1 MRRGEG
7 GEMSSTGSAGQG
19 RKTGARR
26 QPPAAAALARDPL
39 TAAFDAA
46 AQQAAPSPLAPEGRS
61 EAARRVRPKFIQ
73 RIDDPSPERAN
84 AQALE
89 DLASGADGLAIVF
102 EGAPNAFGNGLPANA
117 EALAAALRDVP
128 LMRTHLRLD
137 VHPQSRASIDWLV
150 QLLTAR
156 RVSPERL
163 DVSFGFDPAALFAGT
178 GRLRMSI
185 EAMLASMPQSLAHFF
200 ALGVPGILLEADG
213 RVFHNAGATDAQELG
228 IMLASAVTYLRMF
241 EEARQPALYAA
252 AHIGFSL
259 SIDQDHR
266 RAIAKLRALRS
277 LWARVLESYSVPPLE
292 PVIHAETSYR
302 MLTTRAVDANLTR
315 ATVAAMAAMDAGAT
329 SLSLLPPSLPSG
341 LPDAQAR
348 RAVRNAL
355 LVLGVEADVAPSGAD
370 VDALAAAT
378 GEAAWAELRRIEEEG
393 GVLRSLLDGHVQ
405 ARIAESRAALAESLR
420 GGRPAIVGMNVH
432 PAASGGAPLAPPA
445 TAGAAEDGVV
455 FCEKLPIVRLEE
467 LLDEA
472 A

>member
-1 MRRGEG
+1 
-7 GEMSSTGSAGQG
+7 MSSTGSAGQG

-26 QPPAAAALARDPL
+26 QPAAAAALARDPL
-39 TAAFDAA
+39 TSEFEAT
-46 AQQAAPSPLAPEGRS
+46 AQQAAIPPSAPEGQA
-61 EAARRVRPKFIQ
+61 EAIHRVRSKLVQ
-73 RIDDPSPERAN
+73 RVDDPSPERAN

-89 DLASGADGLAIVF
+89 DLSAGADGLAIVF
-102 EGAPNAFGNGLPANA
+102 EGAPNAFGSGLPANF
-117 EALAAALRDVP
+117 EALATALRDVP
-128 LMRTHLRLD
+128 LMRTHLRVD

-163 DVSFGFDPAALFAGT
+163 DISFGFDPAALFAGT
-178 GRLRMSI
+178 GRLRMSV
-185 EAMLASMPQSLAHFF
+185 EALLASMPQSLAHFF

-241 EEARQPALYAA
+241 EEARQPVLYAA

-266 RAIAKLRALRS
+266 RAVAKLRALRS
-277 LWARVLESYSVPPLE
+277 LWTRVLESYSVPPLE

-315 ATVAAMAAMDAGAT
+315 ATVAAMAAMDAGAA
-329 SLSLLPPSLPSG
+329 SISLLPPSLPAG
-341 LPDAQAR
+341 RPDATAR
-348 RAVRNAL
+348 RAVRNAM
-355 LVLGVEADVAPSGAD
+355 LVLGIEADVAPSGG
-370 VDALAAAT
+370 VDTLAASI

-405 ARIAESRAALAESLR
+405 ARIAQARAALAESLR
-420 GGRPAIVGMNVH
+420 DGRPAIVGMNVH
-432 PAASGGAPLAPPA
+432 PAAFGGAPLAPSA
-445 TAGAAEDGVV
+445 SAGAAEDGVV
-455 FCEKLPIVRLEE
+455 FCERLPIVRLEE
-467 LLDEA
+467 LLEETEA

>member
-1 MRRGEG
+1 
-7 GEMSSTGSAGQG
+7 MSSTVSAGQG

-39 TAAFDAA
+39 TAAFGTG
-46 AQQAAPSPLAPEGRS
+46 AQQVAAPPLAPESRA
-61 EAARRVRPKFIQ
+61 EAGRRVRPKLIQ
-73 RIDDPSPERAN
+73 RIDDPSPEKAN
-84 AQALE
+84 QQALE

-102 EGAPNAFGNGLPANA
+102 EGAPNAFGNGLPANP
-117 EALAAALRDVP
+117 ETLAAALRDVP

-241 EEARQPALYAA
+241 EEARQPVLYAA

-266 RAIAKLRALRS
+266 RAVAKLRALRA

-292 PVIHAETSYR
+292 AVIHAETSYR
-302 MLTTRAVDANLTR
+302 MLTTRAADANLTR

-348 RAVRNAL
+348 RAVRSAL
-355 LVLGVEADVAPSGAD
+355 LVLGVEADVAPSGD
-370 VDALAAAT
+370 VDGLAASI

-393 GVLRSLLDGHVQ
+393 GVLRSLLDGRVQ
-405 ARIAESRAALAESLR
+405 GRIAEARAALAESLR
-420 GGRPAIVGMNVH
+420 GGRPAIIGMNVH